1 MWYNWMMKKNGK
13 KFKMTLVKGGGNSF
27 GGALRNSGNKIDVG
41 VDEVLFKVG
50 DEEDSVSERRSMD
63 NKELHKVLLKMR
75 NRVKRF
81 GDLMRECFSRDRE
94 DNVPE
99 GWLSKGE
106 IASFEVEMK
115 NLVDEA
121 LKVERKSRNG

>member
-1 MWYNWMMKKNGK
+1 MG
-13 KFKMTLVKGGGNSF
+13 T
-27 GGALRNSGNKIDVG
+27 I
-41 VDEVLFKVG
+41 
-50 DEEDSVSERRSMD
+50 SERRTMD

-75 NRVKRF
+75 NRVKKF
-81 GDLMRECFSRDRE
+81 GDLMSECFRRDRE

-106 IASFEVEMK
+106 MAKFVVEME

-121 LKVERKSRNG
+121 LKIERKSCNG

>member
-1 MWYNWMMKKNGK
+1 MNEQKGIQGGL
-13 KFKMTLVKGGGNSF
+13 KMSYH
-27 GGALRNSGNKIDVG
+27 RNDQSSLPCARI
-41 VDEVLFKVG
+41 
-50 DEEDSVSERRSMD
+50 STIRCPIMD

-75 NRVKRF
+75 NRVKKF

-106 IASFEVEMK
+106 IALFEDDMK

-121 LKVERKSRNG
+121 LKIERKSCNG

>member
-1 MWYNWMMKKNGK
+1 MG
-13 KFKMTLVKGGGNSF
+13 T
-27 GGALRNSGNKIDVG
+27 I
-41 VDEVLFKVG
+41 
-50 DEEDSVSERRSMD
+50 SERRTMD
-63 NKELHKVLLKMR
+63 NKDLHKVLLKMR
-75 NRVKRF
+75 NRVKKF

-99 GWLSKGE
+99 GWLSRSE

-121 LKVERKSRNG
+121 LKIERKSCDG

>member
-1 MWYNWMMKKNGK
+1 ME
-13 KFKMTLVKGGGNSF
+13 TIL
-27 GGALRNSGNKIDVG
+27 
-41 VDEVLFKVG
+41 
-50 DEEDSVSERRSMD
+50 ERLTMD
-63 NKELHKVLLKMR
+63 NKDLHKVLLKMR
-75 NRVKRF
+75 NRVKKF

-99 GWLSKGE
+99 GWLSKAE

-121 LKVERKSRNG
+121 LKIERKSCNG

>member
-1 MWYNWMMKKNGK
+1 MFLSKGSLKMSYHKNDQSSIPCARTSAIRCPK
-13 KFKMTLVKGGGNSF
+13 
-27 GGALRNSGNKIDVG
+27 
-41 VDEVLFKVG
+41 
-50 DEEDSVSERRSMD
+50 MD

-75 NRVKRF
+75 NRIKKF
-81 GDLMRECFSRDRE
+81 GNLMRECFGRDRE

-106 IASFEVEMK
+106 IALFEDDMK

-121 LKVERKSRNG
+121 LKIERKFSCNG

>member
-1 MWYNWMMKKNGK
+1 ME
-13 KFKMTLVKGGGNSF
+13 T
-27 GGALRNSGNKIDVG
+27 I
-41 VDEVLFKVG
+41 
-50 DEEDSVSERRSMD
+50 SERRTMD

-75 NRVKRF
+75 NRVKKF

-99 GWLSKGE
+99 GWLSKVE

>member
-1 MWYNWMMKKNGK
+1 MSYH
-13 KFKMTLVKGGGNSF
+13 
-27 GGALRNSGNKIDVG
+27 RNDQSSIPCART
-41 VDEVLFKVG
+41 
-50 DEEDSVSERRSMD
+50 STIRCPIMD

-75 NRVKRF
+75 NRVKKF

-94 DNVPE
+94 DNIPE

-106 IASFEVEMK
+106 IALFEDDMK

-121 LKVERKSRNG
+121 LKIERKSDNG

>member
-1 MWYNWMMKKNGK
+1 MAEKHTFVKDEKFDQMFKELENDAEYLEELKK
-13 KFKMTLVKGGGNSF
+13 
-27 GGALRNSGNKIDVG
+27 I
-41 VDEVLFKVG
+41 
-50 DEEDSVSERRSMD
+50 EESERHIMD

-75 NRVKRF
+75 SRVKKF

-99 GWLSKGE
+99 GWLSKSE
-106 IASFEVEMK
+106 IALFENDMK

-121 LKVERKSRNG
+121 LKIERKAYNG

>member
-1 MWYNWMMKKNGK
+1 MSYH
-13 KFKMTLVKGGGNSF
+13 
-27 GGALRNSGNKIDVG
+27 RNDQSSIPC
-41 VDEVLFKVG
+41 
-50 DEEDSVSERRSMD
+50 SRISTIRCPIMD

-75 NRVKRF
+75 NRVKKF

-94 DNVPE
+94 DNISE

-106 IASFEVEMK
+106 IALFEDDMK

-121 LKVERKSRNG
+121 LKIERKSDNG

>member
-1 MWYNWMMKKNGK
+1 ME
-13 KFKMTLVKGGGNSF
+13 T
-27 GGALRNSGNKIDVG
+27 I
-41 VDEVLFKVG
+41 
-50 DEEDSVSERRSMD
+50 SERLTMD

-75 NRVKRF
+75 NRVKKF

-106 IASFEVEMK
+106 IALFEDDMK

-121 LKVERKSRNG
+121 LKIERKSSNGQG

>member
-1 MWYNWMMKKNGK
+1 ME
-13 KFKMTLVKGGGNSF
+13 T
-27 GGALRNSGNKIDVG
+27 I
-41 VDEVLFKVG
+41 
-50 DEEDSVSERRSMD
+50 SERRTMD

-75 NRVKRF
+75 NRVKKF
-81 GDLMRECFSRDRE
+81 GDLMRECFGRDRE

-99 GWLSKGE
+99 GWLSRGE

-121 LKVERKSRNG
+121 LKIERKSCDG